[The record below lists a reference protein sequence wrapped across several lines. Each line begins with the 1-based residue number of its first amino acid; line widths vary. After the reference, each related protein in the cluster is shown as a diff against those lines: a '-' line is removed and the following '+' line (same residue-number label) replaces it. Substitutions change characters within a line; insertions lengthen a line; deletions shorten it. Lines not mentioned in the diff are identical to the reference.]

1 MPGRSTTPIDS
12 CNTSSKKSG
21 RIATDI
27 PTLPFADAQAFRRY
41 IINVGV
47 AAPGV
52 WLKIAKKSTMIPT
65 VTYDAAIDEAL
76 CCRLDRRPAAPA
88 RTRGTFLQR
97 FTPRRR
103 RFHVVAAQRR
113 QGRRLGC
120 RRPDAAGR
128 PRRGGRGQGG
138 RALGKGGTRGP
149 RPSRCRPIFAALLD
163 ARPRAATMFDELSK
177 AARYPFLHRLQT
189 VKKEETR
196 TRKMA
201 EFVELLDRG
210 DTL

>member
-88 RTRGTFLQR
+88 RTRGSTWSQR
-97 FTPRRR
+97 N
-103 RFHVVAAQRR
+103 VDKVAA
-113 QGRRLGC
+113 LA
-120 RRPDAAGR
+120 AAGR
-128 PRRGGRGQGG
+128 MLPAGLAEVDAAKADGRWEKAVRGVLDHRGAGRFSPRCWTLGRE
-138 RALGKGGTRGP
+138 
-149 RPSRCRPIFAALLD
+149 
-163 ARPRAATMFDELSK
+163 RPRCLTS
-177 AARYPFLHRLQT
+177 
-189 VKKEETR
+189 
-196 TRKMA
+196 
-201 EFVELLDRG
+201 
-210 DTL
+210 